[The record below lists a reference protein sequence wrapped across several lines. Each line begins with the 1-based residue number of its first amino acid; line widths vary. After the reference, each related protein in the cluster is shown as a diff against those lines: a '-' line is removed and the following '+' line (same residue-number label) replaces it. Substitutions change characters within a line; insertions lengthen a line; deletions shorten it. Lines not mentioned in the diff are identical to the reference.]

1 MLGLEAG
8 GLKAVQVIQEQRG
21 DLDPGVDN
29 GRSRVDRDWREE
41 ARMIAKFSVCSKSNT
56 KKHQRS
62 SLDLSPSQSF

>member
-29 GRSRVDRDWREE
+29 GRSRVTEIGGR
-41 ARMIAKFSVCSKSNT
+41 K
-56 KKHQRS
+56 QG
-62 SLDLSPSQSF
+62 